1 MSIPKT
7 DFLPL
12 LQTADPADGVQISV
26 YARIL
31 RDIQVMSDRLSASV
45 TIGQL
50 TQWLDGDR
58 QRHAD
63 LIDVSLSVAET
74 ASLTS
79 YRRPGEKWR
88 LDVVGESSARG
99 AALTAA
105 LHHLRGLLLDR
116 TYLQS
121 TIHHARIPDGLKEAI
136 AILVLSL
143 DAAPARYLRDLA
155 LIAGLGRTG
164 DPQGDAQL
172 RAEELFLRHEYPPLE
187 SGKPAQAAPA
197 DQQQGLFD

>member
-1 MSIPKT
+1 MNDATINFF
-7 DFLPL
+7 DMM
-12 LQTADPADGVQISV
+12 QTADPAEGLQISV
-26 YARIL
+26 YARVL
-31 RDIQVMSDRLSASV
+31 RDIQVLSDRLAASV
-45 TIGQL
+45 TVGQL

-74 ASLTS
+74 SSLTS
-79 YRRPGEKWR
+79 YRRPGEAWR
-88 LDVVGESSARG
+88 LDVAEESSARG

-116 TYLQS
+116 PYLQS
-121 TIHHARIPDGLKEAI
+121 TIHQAKIPCGLKQSL

-143 DAAPARYLRDLA
+143 DAAPARNMRDLA

-172 RAEELFLRHEYPPLE
+172 RAEELFDRHEYPPIDT
-187 SGKPAQAAPA
+187 GKPAQAAPA